1 LDFRDSRD
9 EAAFRA
15 RLREWLAERVAG
27 FTALGDDYW
36 ARQAEWHQALYD
48 AGFFGLSWPR
58 EYGGQDLPRVYDVIL
73 DEELA
78 RAGAPPRPSLGYL
91 VAGLGRHGSKELQ
104 QRFLPGMINGTE
116 RWCQGFSEPEAGSD
130 LASLRTTASRS
141 GDEYVVSGHKIWTSY
156 SDVADWCLLL
166 ARTDPEARR
175 HKGISAFVISMHQ
188 PGVEQRPLRMING
201 VTTEFGQVLF
211 DGARVPASH
220 MVGAPGEGWALAMT
234 VVGHEREPS
243 TLGYTAR
250 YGKLVR
256 QIASRVFQA
265 DGEVPEELA
274 WAAVQSEMLRLHVRR
289 RLSEQL
295 DGVSHGP
302 EGSLDK
308 LLMTW
313 VEQSVGHAALAVGGT
328 GDAELLSAYLYSRA
342 QSVMGGTSQI
352 QKNIIASRILGLGA

>member
-1 LDFRDSRD
+1 MDFRDSPE
-9 EAAFRA
+9 EAAFRE
-15 RLREWLAERVAG
+15 RLREWLSGVAG
-27 FTALGDDYW
+27 QFPTSGDEYW
-36 ARQAEWHQALYD
+36 AKQGEWHRALHE

-58 EYGGQDLPRVYDVIL
+58 EHGGHELPPVYDVIL

-78 RAGAPPRPSLGYL
+78 LAGAPPRPSLGYL
-91 VAGLGRHGSKELQ
+91 IQGLGRHASKELQ
-104 QRFLPGMINGTE
+104 QRFLPGMIDGTQ
-116 RWCQGFSEPEAGSD
+116 RWCQGFSEPDAGSD
-130 LASLRTTASRS
+130 LAALRTTATLD
-141 GDEYVVSGHKIWTSY
+141 GDSYVLQGHKIWTSY

-166 ARTDPEARR
+166 ARTDSEVPR
-175 HKGISAFVISMHQ
+175 HKGISAFVVSMKQ
-188 PGVEQRPLRMING
+188 PGVQQRPLRMMSGI
-201 VTTEFGQVLF
+201 TTEFGQVHF
-211 DGARVPASH
+211 DGARVPADQ
-220 MVGAPGEGWALAMT
+220 MVGSPGDGWALAMT

-243 TLGYTAR
+243 TLGYAAR

-256 QIASRVFQA
+256 QMAARASGPLPA
-265 DGEVPEELA
+265 DLA
-274 WAAVQSEMLRLHVRR
+274 WAAVQTEMLRLHVRR

-313 VEQSVGHAALAVGGT
+313 VEQSVGHAALTVGGT
-328 GDAELLSAYLYSRA
+328 RDPELLSAYLYSRA

>member
-1 LDFRDSRD
+1 MDFRDSPE
-9 EAAFRA
+9 EAAFRE
-15 RLREWLAERVAG
+15 RLRTWLAANAG
-27 FTALGDDYW
+27 GFAASGDDYW
-36 ARQAEWHQALYD
+36 ARQAEWHQSLYG

-58 EYGGQDLPRVYDVIL
+58 EYGGQDLPPVYDVIL

-91 VAGLGRHGSKELQ
+91 VVGLGRHGSKDLQ
-104 QRFLPGMINGTE
+104 RRFLPGMINGTE
-116 RWCQGFSEPEAGSD
+116 RWCQGFSEPGAGSD
-130 LASLRTTASRS
+130 LASLKTTATRE
-141 GDEYVVSGHKIWTSY
+141 GDNFVIHGHKIWTSY

-166 ARTDPEARR
+166 ARTDAQAPR
-175 HKGISAFVISMHQ
+175 HRGISAFVISMKQ
-188 PGVEQRPLRMING
+188 AGVEQRPLRMING
-201 VTTEFGQVLF
+201 ITTEFGQVLF
-211 DGARVPASH
+211 DGAIVPADQ
-220 MVGAPGEGWALAMT
+220 MVGAAGEGWALAMT

-243 TLGYTAR
+243 TLGYSAR

-256 QIASRVFQA
+256 QLAARVSRA
-265 DGEVPEELA
+265 DGDMPEELA

-302 EGSLDK
+302 DGSLDK

-313 VEQSVGHAALAVGGT
+313 VEQDVGHAALAVGGT
-328 GDAELLSAYLYSRA
+328 RDADLLSAYLYSRA